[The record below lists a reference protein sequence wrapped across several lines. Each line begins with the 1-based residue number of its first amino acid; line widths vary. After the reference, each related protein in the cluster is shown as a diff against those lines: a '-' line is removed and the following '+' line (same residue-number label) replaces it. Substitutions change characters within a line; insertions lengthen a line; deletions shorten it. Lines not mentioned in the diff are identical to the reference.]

1 MEISINNG
9 ILANELRLLNK
20 ITPAKPTMAELGHV
34 LFTVDGGECTIS
46 ATNLEVM
53 MTIGCK
59 QAKVTADGQ
68 FLLPAKT
75 LFDIAERLANVDV
88 VMTLDKTHVNISA
101 GAFKSRLSTARVE
114 NFPTIPQ
121 AEGEILTLPASSL
134 AALIDRVQ
142 YAIPDKAQNYV
153 LTGALLILHP
163 TMGLVAVDGKRLSM
177 SIDSHQHPTPI
188 DNVVIPKQT
197 LDVLHDHCDGASQ
210 VQFSRAANHLFFG
223 VDNRMLVSRVLDG
236 TFPNYKPIIPQDCSI
251 IIPVSRSLLAAA
263 LRRVGVLS
271 EESRAIDFTF
281 KENVLLLTSGSITG
295 DAIEEITVVYTGEP
309 FTVCA
314 NGNYVLEFLEHAV
327 NSQISMQFKTTSSP
341 MLLTDGERF
350 LNVITI
356 LKR

>member
-1 MEISINNG
+1 MEITVNNG

-20 ITPAKPTMAELGHV
+20 ITPSKPTMVELGHV
-34 LFTVDGGECTIS
+34 LFTVDDGTCTMA

-53 MTIGCK
+53 MTIECK
-59 QAKVTADGQ
+59 QAKVTANGQ

-101 GAFKSRLSTARVE
+101 GAFKSRLATARAE
-114 NFPTIPQ
+114 NFPKIPQ
-121 AEGEILTLPASSL
+121 PEGEIITLPASSL
-134 AALIDRVQ
+134 ANLIDRVK

-163 TMGLVAVDGKRLSM
+163 TLSLVAVDGKRLSM
-177 SIDSHQHPTPI
+177 STDSHQHPTPL
-188 DNVVIPKQT
+188 DNIIIPKQT
-197 LDVLHDHCDGASQ
+197 LDVLHDHCDGSSQ
-210 VQFSRAANHLFFG
+210 VQFSRAENHLFFG
-223 VDNRMLVSRVLDG
+223 IENRMLVSRVLDG
-236 TFPNYKPIIPQDCSI
+236 TFPNYKPIIPQDCPI
-251 IIPVSRSLLAAA
+251 VIPVSRSLLAAA

-271 EESRAIDFTF
+271 EESQAIDFTF
-281 KENVLLLTSGSITG
+281 KDNVLLLTSGSVTG
-295 DAIEEITVVYTGEP
+295 DAVEGVAATYTGDP

-327 NSQISMQFKTTSSP
+327 GSQISMQFKTTSSP
-341 MLLTDGERF
+341 MLLTDGGRF